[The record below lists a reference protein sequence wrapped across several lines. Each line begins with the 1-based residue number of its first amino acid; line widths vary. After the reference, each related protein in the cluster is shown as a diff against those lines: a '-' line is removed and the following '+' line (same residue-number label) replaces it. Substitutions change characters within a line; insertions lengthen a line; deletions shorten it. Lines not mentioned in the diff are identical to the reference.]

1 MENKNLLLKNK
12 QPTKYEIAVDKDD
25 PSVYME
31 VWVKDISYFDIQEAT
46 GQLMQIKGNGTLKFD
61 LQAYWRYAF
70 THWIIDTN
78 PALTP
83 KEILDLK
90 GYVGD
95 QIAKILPKPNE
106 ILEDMTGNF
115 TNVTA

>member
-1 MENKNLLLKNK
+1 
-12 QPTKYEIAVDKDD
+12 
-25 PSVYME
+25 
-31 VWVKDISYFDIQEAT
+31 
-46 GQLMQIKGNGTLKFD
+46 MQIKGNGPLKFD
-61 LQAYWRYAF
+61 LHAYWRYAF
-70 THWIIDTN
+70 THWIVDTN

-106 ILEDMTGNF
+106 ILEDMTGKL
-115 TNVTA
+115 TNVTD